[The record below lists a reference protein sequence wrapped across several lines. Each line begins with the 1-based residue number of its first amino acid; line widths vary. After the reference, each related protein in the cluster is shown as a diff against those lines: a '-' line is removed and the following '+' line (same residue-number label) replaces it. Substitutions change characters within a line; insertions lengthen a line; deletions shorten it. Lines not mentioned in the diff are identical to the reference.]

1 MERISA
7 ILLAAGESTRMGF
20 LKPLLD
26 WHGVPLVGYQ
36 IRSLWDGGVS
46 EIVVVVG
53 HGHADVT
60 PYVEAEGAKWV
71 INPNYLDGKT
81 TSIKVGLHAVSRHAT
96 GFLLLSVDQPRPP
109 SVVKAVLDSHLERG
123 AAVTSPRHKRRNG
136 HPIVFSWLLRPEL
149 EAITEE
155 KQGLREVF
163 RAHRDDVNEAPVE
176 DPIAVLDLNTPAE
189 YEAARMKYDA

>member
-155 KQGLREVF
+155 KQ
-163 RAHRDDVNEAPVE
+163 
-176 DPIAVLDLNTPAE
+176 
-189 YEAARMKYDA
+189 